1 MENSRVAGDTRSQ
14 KLAESGQLGMRFR
27 TFAFFVAV
35 GVGVLSVM
43 DTARGQDLG
52 HKLPGL
58 IGLDAGKIPEPGL
71 YLLDRFALY
80 EASELRDR
88 LGEIIPIGELRLQAL
103 SNAVGLSYTIK
114 LPRKSLSLTAT
125 AAGPIARFRLNVQDR
140 PETSFDRF
148 GLADIYVQPARLGWR
163 QDHFDLIG
171 SYGLYLPTGLFT
183 LAGGKGVSAG
193 HVTHE
198 FSAGGSIYADKN
210 RRNFVTA
217 LASYDLNLRK
227 RGVDITRGDTLQIQ
241 GGVGVSRF
249 NQRVEAGL
257 AGYALWQVRD
267 DRGAD
272 LPLVLRGGR
281 DRVYG
286 LGPEIAV
293 TIPAIRSQ
301 IRTRY
306 EWDIGVRSRPRG
318 KVFSVAL
325 NVLVQH
331 PTRPVTP

>member
-1 MENSRVAGDTRSQ
+1 MD
-14 KLAESGQLGMRFR
+14 
-27 TFAFFVAV
+27 
-35 GVGVLSVM
+35 SVQ
-43 DTARGQDLG
+43 AQDLG

-58 IGLDAGKIPEPGL
+58 TGLDAGSIPEPGL
-71 YLLDRFALY
+71 YLLDRVVLY

-88 LGEIIPIGELRLQAL
+88 TGEIIPVGELRLQAL
-103 SNAVGLSYTIK
+103 SNAGGVSYTIK
-114 LPRKSLSLTAT
+114 FPQTSLALTAT
-125 AAGPIARFRLNVQDR
+125 AAGPIARFRLNVPDR

-148 GLADIYVQPARLGWR
+148 GLADVYIQPARVGWR

-171 SYGLYLPTGLFT
+171 SYGVYLPTGLSP

-198 FSAGGSIYADKN
+198 FSAGGSVFADKN
-210 RRNFVTA
+210 RRDFVTA
-217 LASYDLNLRK
+217 LASYNLNLRK
-227 RGVDITRGDTLQIQ
+227 RGVDITRGDTLQLQ

-249 NQRVEAGL
+249 SRRVEAGL

-272 LPLVLRGGR
+272 LPPILRGAR

-306 EWDIGVRSRPRG
+306 EWDMGVRSRPQG
-318 KVFSVAL
+318 NVFSVGL

-331 PTRPVTP
+331 PKRPVPP

>member
-1 MENSRVAGDTRSQ
+1 
-14 KLAESGQLGMRFR
+14 MRFR
-27 TFAFFVAV
+27 KFAVVVAV
-35 GVGVLSVM
+35 GVGLLSGV
-43 DTARGQDLG
+43 DTARCQDLG

-58 IGLDAGKIPEPGL
+58 IGLDAGRIPEPGL
-71 YLLDRFALY
+71 YLVDRFALY
-80 EASELRDR
+80 DARELRDR
-88 LGEIIPIGELRLQAL
+88 TGEIIPVGELRLQAL

-148 GLADIYVQPARLGWR
+148 GLADVYLQPARLGWR
-163 QDHFDLIG
+163 QDHFDLIA
-171 SYGLYLPTGLFT
+171 SYGLYLPTGLSP
-183 LAGGKGVSAG
+183 LAGGQGVSAG

-198 FSAGGSIYADKN
+198 FSAAGSIFADKD
-210 RRNFVTA
+210 RSNFVTA
-217 LASYDLNLRK
+217 LASYDLNQRK
-227 RGVDITRGDTLQIQ
+227 RGVDITRGGTVQIQ

-249 NQRVEAGL
+249 NQRLEAGL
-257 AGYALWQVRD
+257 TGYALWQVRD

-272 LPLVLRGGR
+272 LPPVLRGAR

-306 EWDIGVRSRPRG
+306 EWDIGVRSRPQG
-318 KVFSVAL
+318 NVFSVGL
-325 NVLVQH
+325 NVLVKQ
-331 PTRPVTP
+331 PKRPVTP

>member
-1 MENSRVAGDTRSQ
+1 
-14 KLAESGQLGMRFR
+14 
-27 TFAFFVAV
+27 
-35 GVGVLSVM
+35 
-43 DTARGQDLG
+43 
-52 HKLPGL
+52 
-58 IGLDAGKIPEPGL
+58 
-71 YLLDRFALY
+71 
-80 EASELRDR
+80 
-88 LGEIIPIGELRLQAL
+88 
-103 SNAVGLSYTIK
+103 
-114 LPRKSLSLTAT
+114 
-125 AAGPIARFRLNVQDR
+125 
-140 PETSFDRF
+140 
-148 GLADIYVQPARLGWR
+148 
-163 QDHFDLIG
+163 
-171 SYGLYLPTGLFT
+171 

-198 FSAGGSIYADKN
+198 FSAGGSIFVDKN
-210 RRNFVTA
+210 RSNFLTA

-241 GGVGVSRF
+241 GGVGVSRL
-249 NQRVEAGL
+249 NRRVEAGV

-272 LPLVLRGGR
+272 LPLVLRGAR

-306 EWDIGVRSRPRG
+306 EWDLGVRSRPQG
-318 KVFSVAL
+318 NVFSVGL

-331 PTRPVTP
+331 PKQSLTP

>member
-1 MENSRVAGDTRSQ
+1 
-14 KLAESGQLGMRFR
+14 MRFR
-27 TFAFFVAV
+27 KLAFCAAV
-35 GVGVLSVM
+35 GVGLLSGV

-58 IGLDAGKIPEPGL
+58 IGLDAARIPEPGL
-71 YLLDRFALY
+71 YLLDRFVSY

-88 LGEIIPIGELRLQAL
+88 RGDIIPVGELRLEAL

-114 LPRKSLSLTAT
+114 FAQKSLSLTAT

-148 GLADIYVQPARLGWR
+148 GLADVYIQPARLGWR
-163 QDHFDLIG
+163 QNRFDLIG
-171 SYGLYLPTGLFT
+171 SYGLYLPTGLSA
-183 LAGGKGVSAG
+183 LAGGTGVSAG
-193 HVTHE
+193 HVTHQ
-198 FSAGGSIYADKN
+198 FSAGGSIYADED
-210 RRNFVTA
+210 RSNFVTA

-249 NQRVEAGL
+249 NRRVEAGL

-267 DRGAD
+267 DRGED
-272 LPLVLRGGR
+272 LPLVLRGAR

-301 IRTRY
+301 IRARY

-318 KVFSVAL
+318 NVFSVGF
-325 NVLVQH
+325 NVLVQN
-331 PTRPVTP
+331 PQQPVTK

>member
-1 MENSRVAGDTRSQ
+1 MRTI
-14 KLAESGQLGMRFR
+14 LFQLGMRFR
-27 TFAFFVAV
+27 KFAVFAAV
-35 GVGVLSVM
+35 GVGLLSGI

-58 IGLDAGKIPEPGL
+58 IGLDAGRIPEPGL
-71 YLLDRFALY
+71 YLLDRFVLY

-88 LGEIIPIGELRLQAL
+88 MGEIIPVGELRLEAL

-114 LPRKSLSLTAT
+114 FPQKSLSLTAT
-125 AAGPIARFRLNVQDR
+125 VAGPIARFRLNVQDR

-148 GLADIYVQPARLGWR
+148 GLADVYIQPARVGWR
-163 QDHFDLIG
+163 QDHFDLVG
-171 SYGLYLPTGLFT
+171 SYGLYLPTGLSP
-183 LAGGKGVSAG
+183 LAGGTGVSAG
-193 HVTHE
+193 HVTHQ

-249 NQRVEAGL
+249 NQRVTAGL
-257 AGYALWQVRD
+257 AGYALWQVSD

-272 LPLVLRGGR
+272 LPLVLRGAR

-306 EWDIGVRSRPRG
+306 EWDMGVRSRPQG
-318 KVFSVAL
+318 TVFSVGL
-325 NVLVQH
+325 NVLV
-331 PTRPVTP
+331 TGSTTSR